1 MESKNKSYT
10 VYLHR
15 SPSGKVYVGQTC
27 DTLKQRWK
35 NGKGYSQNVYFNAA
49 IEKYGWENFTHEVLV
64 TNLSQT
70 EADNFERMFIQ
81 CLGSDSR
88 EYGYN
93 IQSGGHHA
101 GEMSEEAKARM
112 ISSKI
117 GDKNCNARPV
127 TVFDCNG
134 NRLKD
139 FTCCSFAASHYQI
152 KRSTLLTHLRKGSG
166 TCGGFIFR
174 YSEEVQNVNVL
185 PTEETYFPHEK
196 RTIRGGKAYNARS
209 VAIYNNELEIVKRFQ
224 SIKECAEFLLV
235 STASVQDVLLGK
247 SKTCKGFGIKYEDCV
262 MPNYQMEKAFEK
274 ATNCNSKPVDMYSK
288 SGQYIA
294 TFPSITS
301 AAASIGGSANAV
313 SNAFRG
319 RSQTAHG
326 YIWRPHTDKPV
337 TIAPVSTTAETRKK
351 NHSYR
356 TKPIWQLDPTTKE
369 RIRRFESIAEAA
381 RFIHRDKHN
390 ITAVCQGK
398 KRTCGGFAWEFDCL
412 Q

>member
-27 DTLKQRWK
+27 DTLKRRWK
-35 NGKGYSQNVYFNAA
+35 NGKGYSRNVYFNAA

-64 TNLSQT
+64 TNLSKT

-81 CLGSDSR
+81 CLESDSR

-134 NRLKD
+134 NRLKE

-152 KRSTLLTHLRKGSG
+152 KRSTLLTHLRKRSG

-185 PTEETYFPHEK
+185 PTEETYSPHEK
-196 RTIRGGKAYNARS
+196 RSLRGDKAYNARS
-209 VAIYNNELEIVKRFQ
+209 VVVYDNNLNVISRFS
-224 SIKECAEFLLV
+224 SIQACANSFSV
-235 STASVQDVLLGK
+235 DASSVHDALTGK
-247 SKTCKGFGIKYEDCV
+247 SKTCKGFGIKYEDQELTNEE
-262 MPNYQMEKAFEK
+262 MKQNFERKTRSKA
-274 ATNCNSKPVDMYSK
+274 VDMYSRD
-288 SGQYIA
+288 GQYIT
-294 TFPSITS
+294 TFQSISS
-301 AAASIGGSANAV
+301 AAASVGGSFQAI
-313 SNAFRG
+313 SNVFRG
-319 RSQTAHG
+319 KSQTAYG
-326 YIWRPHTDKPV
+326 YIWKPHTDKPK
-337 TIAPVSTTAETRKK
+337 TIAPASTTAETRKK

-356 TKPIWQLDPTTKE
+356 TKPIWQLDPITKE

-390 ITAVCQGK
+390 IAVVCQGK